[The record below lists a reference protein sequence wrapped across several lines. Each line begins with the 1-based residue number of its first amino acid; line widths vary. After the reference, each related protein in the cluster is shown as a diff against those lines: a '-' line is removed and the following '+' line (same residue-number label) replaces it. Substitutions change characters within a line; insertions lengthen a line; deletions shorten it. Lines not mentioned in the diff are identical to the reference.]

1 MKRVLV
7 ALVVA
12 LLAAPVVVRAQEAL
26 RYAVID
32 VDRIRDEST
41 MGKEIKGRL
50 MKLQEEKIAAGKKL
64 SDEFDG
70 VRKQLATQAA
80 TLSDAKISELQKR
93 GEDLKVQLD
102 RFQEDARQQL
112 MEAQRKEFA
121 ELEKQVMPLINELC
135 REMKF
140 LMVFNKY
147 QSGLIYA
154 DESVDFTDKVL
165 VRFNSKVTK

>member
-12 LLAAPVVVRAQEAL
+12 LLAAPVVVRAQEAFKF
-26 RYAVID
+26 AVID

-50 MKLQEEKIAAGKKL
+50 MKLQEEKIAQGKRL
-64 SDEFDG
+64 ADELEAI
-70 VRKQLATQAA
+70 RKQVATQAA
-80 TLSDAKISELQKR
+80 TLSDAKLKELQKR
-93 GEDLKVQLD
+93 GEDKQVEID

-121 ELEKQVMPLINELC
+121 DLEKQVMPLINELC
-135 REMKF
+135 REMKY

-154 DESVDFTDKVL
+154 DEAVDVTDKVL

>member
-1 MKRVLV
+1 
-7 ALVVA
+7 
-12 LLAAPVVVRAQEAL
+12 
-26 RYAVID
+26 
-32 VDRIRDEST
+32 

-50 MKLQEEKIAAGKKL
+50 MKLQEEKIAEGKKL

-121 ELEKQVMPLINELC
+121 ELEKQVMPLINELS

-154 DESVDFTDKVL
+154 DESVDVTDKVL